1 MELKLTSFMISWF
14 LRMLIRWFV
23 YYAYGKLN
31 GVKVFVSLNI
41 KITTLLYVSVAWLR
55 KYMCYFLRGL
65 HIYYKHR
72 RISNAFRWW
81 PARNSG
87 FNIKVLNL
95 FPFFHLRSLSYHNA
109 IITICIKILSSF
121 LIQFYV
127 YIIPGFHWWH
137 DRKLYSKLSFTS
149 GCNPKKVFLLPMFH
163 FIFYLIVFF
172 FMFCLLLEN
181 HFNYLYFKLTKQI
194 HKLF

>member
-1 MELKLTSFMISWF
+1 M
-14 LRMLIRWFV
+14 R
-23 YYAYGKLN
+23 
-31 GVKVFVSLNI
+31 
-41 KITTLLYVSVAWLR
+41 
-55 KYMCYFLRGL
+55 YFLRGL

-149 GCNPKKVFLLPMFH
+149 GCNPKKVFLFPMFH

-172 FMFCLLLEN
+172 FYVLLTLRESLQLPVLQVN
-181 HFNYLYFKLTKQI
+181 KTNTQVILKKSKLNLYRHTQFRLNSLLYKI
-194 HKLF
+194 